1 MFRFTEG
8 FVKTWTPKKGGS
20 APKRRDIYKPR
31 LHIYVSDKGRCTVSM
46 AVKRRGESWRKTIG
60 KFPDNKLDKSQREQ
74 LDERYRKWF
83 LLLED
88 ESILPHDLDRREERA
103 HEVASDAAM
112 DEATATGHMTDLI
125 NDYLKRHAS
134 TLKTFDQIQRMFRPG
149 EFDWGRFPITEVANK
164 DFDKLKPP
172 SASNRPTKTVAE
184 SRAVTDKDYPGRG
197 RLGGLH
203 DRFISQLDR
212 QFLVDILR
220 QIEAPVMANRA
231 RAQVMKL
238 CSFGVEHGWLQTNP
252 ANNLPKNKETK
263 RQIILT
269 EPQMKDIWPLLTG
282 PLKFLL
288 ATGQRRSEVARMK
301 WTDLQ
306 GNTWTQLDTKS
317 SQPHSLVL
325 PIWTMSLL
333 PEQKGIYIWR
343 SDRADRINE
352 STLSH
357 QWLDASR
364 KIGADTMLHDARRT
378 CGTHIAKLT
387 ESTEAADRVLNH
399 ALPGITSRYVLHDFG
414 NMKAKA
420 LQLWADKL
428 EVLVS

>member
-1 MFRFTEG
+1 MFRFTDG
-8 FVKTWTPKKGGS
+8 FIKTWTPKRSGS
-20 APKRRDIYKPR
+20 TPKRRDIYKPR
-31 LHIYVSDKGRCTVSM
+31 LHVYVSDNGRCTVSM
-46 AVKRRGESWRKTIG
+46 AIKRRGESWRKTIG
-60 KFPDNKLDKSQREQ
+60 KFPDNKIDKNQREQ
-74 LDERYRKWF
+74 LNERYRYWF

-88 ESILPHDLDRREERA
+88 ESILPHDLDRRAERQREQA
-103 HEVASDAAM
+103 ETQAVHEGEAA
-112 DEATATGHMTDLI
+112 GRMTDLI
-125 NDYLKRHAS
+125 DDYLKRHAS
-134 TLKTFDQIQRMFRPG
+134 TLKTFDQVQRMFRQGELDWDDPVTQQPHKPG
-149 EFDWGRFPITEVANK
+149 LGTART
-164 DFDKLKPP
+164 
-172 SASNRPTKTVAE
+172 
-184 SRAVTDKDYPGRG
+184 GG
-197 RLGGLH
+197 GCLGGLH
-203 DRFISQLDR
+203 DLLISQLDR
-212 QFLVDILR
+212 QFLVDTLR

-252 ANNLPKNKETK
+252 ANNLPKNRETK
-263 RQIILT
+263 RQVILT
-269 EPQMKDIWPLLTG
+269 EPQMKDIWPLLTA

-306 GNTWTQLDTKS
+306 DNTWTQLDTKS
-317 SQPHSLVL
+317 GQPHSLVL
-325 PIWTMSLL
+325 PIWTMCLL
-333 PEQKGIYIWR
+333 PERKGIYIWR

-364 KIGADTMLHDARRT
+364 KIGADTTLHDARRT
-378 CGTHIAKLT
+378 CGTYIAMLT

-399 ALPGITSRYVLHDFG
+399 AMAGITSRYVLHDFG

-428 EVLVS
+428 EGLVSNYFEEYTATPMPSGEKPAGLVQ

>member
-1 MFRFTEG
+1 
-8 FVKTWTPKKGGS
+8 
-20 APKRRDIYKPR
+20 
-31 LHIYVSDKGRCTVSM
+31 
-46 AVKRRGESWRKTIG
+46 
-60 KFPDNKLDKSQREQ
+60 
-74 LDERYRKWF
+74 
-83 LLLED
+83 
-88 ESILPHDLDRREERA
+88 
-103 HEVASDAAM
+103 
-112 DEATATGHMTDLI
+112 
-125 NDYLKRHAS
+125 
-134 TLKTFDQIQRMFRPG
+134 
-149 EFDWGRFPITEVANK
+149 
-164 DFDKLKPP
+164 
-172 SASNRPTKTVAE
+172 
-184 SRAVTDKDYPGRG
+184 
-197 RLGGLH
+197 
-203 DRFISQLDR
+203 
-212 QFLVDILR
+212 
-220 QIEAPVMANRA
+220 MANRA

-269 EPQMKDIWPLLTG
+269 EPQMKDIWPLLTA
-282 PLKFLL
+282 PLRFLL

-306 GNTWTQLDTKS
+306 DNTWTQLDTKS
-317 SQPHSLVL
+317 GVPHSLVL
-325 PIWTMSLL
+325 PAFAMALL

-343 SDRADRINE
+343 SNRAERINE

-364 KIGADTMLHDARRT
+364 KIGADTTLHDARRT
-378 CGTHIAKLT
+378 CGTYIAKLT

-428 EVLVS
+428 EALVSDYFAEYTATPMPPSGKPAGAKVC